1 MIAQGENTNTV
12 TITKDEYLSLKKEN
26 ADRKTES
33 LEQKSQINILQQQL
47 ANLQRMLFGSSSE
60 RFTGVDP
67 NQLTLDLGEIPQI
80 EQEVATEKITY
91 TRKKSNSTHPRPP
104 LPEDLPRVE
113 EIISPDEDVTGWKKI
128 GEEHT
133 EILEKKPAEFYVRV
147 IVRPKYL
154 SPDGKRIVIADLPN
168 LPVHRGNVGEGLLTE
183 IVISKWMDH
192 LPIYRQRKI
201 MARQGVKL
209 AESTINGWI
218 SNSLD
223 KKIVL
228 YDAMV
233 KSALTGDYIQVDETS
248 IPVLTK
254 DKPGS
259 THKGYFWAGHSPPGK
274 IAFFLYDKS
283 RAAKVPKRLLSDF
296 KGAVQCDAYVGY
308 DFLDKPDWSKKVT
321 KLGCFAH
328 ARRYFEK
335 SLADE
340 PENAKEIMLA
350 IQKLYQVERIAHNH
364 NFTFDQIKNLRQ
376 RFSVRVL
383 DAIEKRL
390 KEHLP
395 EILPKGNWGTAV
407 QYALRHWVELC
418 RYTEDGQWNI
428 DNNLIENT
436 IRPIAIG
443 RRNYLFAGSHE
454 AAQRSAMIYTFM
466 ATCKINNVNPYEW
479 LKWVMVTL
487 PDTKMSEIENLFPAN
502 FAKSHPEI
510 KPVKS

>member
-26 ADRKTES
+26 ADRKAES

-67 NQLTLDLGEIPQI
+67 NQLTLDLGEIPQV

-128 GEEHT
+128 GEERT

-223 KKIVL
+223 KKVVL

-233 KSALTGDYIQVDETS
+233 KSALAGDYIQVDETT
-248 IPVLTK
+248 IP
-254 DKPGS
+254 S
-259 THKGYFWAGHSPPGK
+259 
-274 IAFFLYDKS
+274 
-283 RAAKVPKRLLSDF
+283 SD
-296 KGAVQCDAYVGY
+296 
-308 DFLDKPDWSKKVT
+308 
-321 KLGCFAH
+321 
-328 ARRYFEK
+328 
-335 SLADE
+335 
-340 PENAKEIMLA
+340 
-350 IQKLYQVERIAHNH
+350 
-364 NFTFDQIKNLRQ
+364 Q
-376 RFSVRVL
+376 R
-383 DAIEKRL
+383 
-390 KEHLP
+390 
-395 EILPKGNWGTAV
+395 
-407 QYALRHWVELC
+407 
-418 RYTEDGQWNI
+418 
-428 DNNLIENT
+428 
-436 IRPIAIG
+436 
-443 RRNYLFAGSHE
+443 
-454 AAQRSAMIYTFM
+454 
-466 ATCKINNVNPYEW
+466 
-479 LKWVMVTL
+479 
-487 PDTKMSEIENLFPAN
+487 
-502 FAKSHPEI
+502 
-510 KPVKS
+510 